1 MVKYQLSFFLI
12 LFSVAISDAQ
22 SHFDNL
28 NKEVEVG
35 AFLSTSGQNP
45 FWLRSN
51 QYGIVPLE
59 SQGITVRA
67 RIGTEQSLLK
77 PSNRFSK
84 KDSLDRSL
92 NWKGFTFNYAI
103 EAVANVGKAN
113 QFIVPEAYAA
123 VKWKAFEL
131 YAGRRREIIGLVDT
145 TLSSGSFIWSGN
157 ALPLPKVQLSIP
169 EYTSI
174 LGKGLIS
181 IKGAYAHGW
190 FGEQYYLKNVFLHQK
205 WLYGRLGK
213 PNWKLKFYGGFNH
226 QVQWG
231 GDLNTDNITLLR
243 TVRNNNI
250 PKKLKD
256 YINAVTG
263 ISLNTDAARQ
273 TINIDEYTSY
283 DLTNRIGNHI
293 GTIDIGFEFRT
304 SKFDLMLYRQS
315 IYDDGSLFY
324 LANIIDGLS
333 GISVKRSKKIS
344 ADNKVSIKG
353 FNFEIFN
360 SRSQGGELGYT
371 QTINYIR
378 GRDNYLNH
386 GQFLDGWGYNRIGIG
401 TPFIPTSQT
410 TLQTLPQY
418 TDRFIANTEVSYFTN
433 NNRVKSFYASID
445 GNLLLSR
452 FRVALSKSINYGTYR
467 YPFQQKR
474 NQLSI
479 NLTFIRPW
487 AFTKATQVIGS
498 LAYDSYGIFKGGLG
512 CYAGLKKT
520 M

>member
-1 MVKYQLSFFLI
+1 MIKNI
-12 LFSVAISDAQ
+12 LVTIFILLFTLKLPAQ
-22 SHFDNL
+22 SHL
-28 NKEVEVG
+28 EQLQKEIEVG
-35 AFLSTSGQNP
+35 TFLSTSGQNP

-84 KDSLDRSL
+84 KDPLDRSL
-92 NWKGFTFNYAI
+92 NWKGFSFNYAI
-103 EAVANVGKAN
+103 EAVANVGKTN

-157 ALPLPKVQLSIP
+157 ALPIPKIQLSIP
-169 EYTSI
+169 EYTPI

-263 ISLNTDAARQ
+263 ISLNTDAAQQ

-293 GTIDIGFEFRT
+293 GTIDIGA
-304 SKFDLMLYRQS
+304 KFTTHKLDVMLYRQS
-315 IYDDGSLFY
+315 FYDDGSLFF
-324 LANIIDGLS
+324 LANITDGLF
-333 GISVKRSKKIS
+333 GITITDKSSAIVNRKLAIKKL
-344 ADNKVSIKG
+344 NV
-353 FNFEIFN
+353 ELFN
-360 SRSQGGELGYT
+360 SKSQGGNLGYN
-371 QTINYIR
+371 QTIGQLR
-378 GRDNYLNH
+378 GRDNYFNH
-386 GQFLDGWGYNRIGIG
+386 GQFLDGWGYNSQMIGSAFI
-401 TPFIPTSQT
+401 TPYSMTSSE
-410 TLQTLPQY
+410 LPRY
-418 TDRFIANTEVSYFTN
+418 KYFFSDKEIFAFTN
-433 NNRVKSFYASID
+433 NNRVTAFSSAVQGSYKQSDFTLRYSYSQNSGTYQYPFSEQVKQNSISLQTFTPWEKRKSIIQASI
-445 GNLLLSR
+445 
-452 FRVALSKSINYGTYR
+452 
-467 YPFQQKR
+467 
-474 NQLSI
+474 
-479 NLTFIRPW
+479 
-487 AFTKATQVIGS
+487 AF
-498 LAYDSYGIFKGGLG
+498 DSNGIFESGVGAFIG
-512 CYAGLKKT
+512 VKKT
-520 M
+520 W